1 MLDSFETCYLYLLIP
16 RLGHYHMTVSFEF
29 FPPNNGNFARV
40 GDHLDK
46 LLKFGPNFISVT
58 FGAGGSA
65 ENKSVELIEEL
76 SSRSATEIVAHLTLV
91 DKTKDR
97 IAQITQQFRKLGI
110 KTILAVRGDSPN
122 QEYQSIEG
130 GFQDT
135 SEFVNHLKNQGFN
148 VCVSA
153 YAEPHPE
160 SPDIEFDFEL
170 LKKKVDAGATTAITQ
185 FCFELNKLE
194 DLKNALAREKVA
206 VDLIPGVM
214 PVRNIN
220 NLKRMADRCGI
231 NIPRN
236 IATRFEVSEDEQRK
250 VAFDLAVE
258 QVATLKQIDFNSFHF
273 YTLNQPSLME
283 DLLAVI

>member
-1 MLDSFETCYLYLLIP
+1 
-16 RLGHYHMTVSFEF
+16 MTVSFEF
-29 FPPNNGNFARV
+29 FPPNNGNVARV
-40 GDHLDK
+40 GDNLDK
-46 LLKFGPNFISVT
+46 LLKFKPKFISVT

-65 ENKSVELIEEL
+65 EDKSFELIKEL
-76 SSRSATEIVAHLTLV
+76 SSRSTTKIVAHLTLV

-97 IAQITQQFRKLGI
+97 IARITQQFRSLGI
-110 KTILAVRGDSPN
+110 KTILAVRGDSPDKKY
-122 QEYQSIEG
+122 ESPED
-130 GFQDT
+130 GFRET
-135 SEFVNHLKNQGFN
+135 SNLVHYLKNQGFE
-148 VCVSA
+148 VFVSA

-194 DLKNALAREKVA
+194 DLKNALVREKVA

-231 NIPRN
+231 NIPRD

-273 YTLNQPSLME
+273 YTLNQSSLME
-283 DLLAVI
+283 DLLAAI